1 MKKNILGAFVIIF
14 IAVALFLMIDDITR
28 SSKPQATP
36 TAKVFQPGEQ
46 PEMATL
52 DAND

>member
-14 IAVALFLMIDDITR
+14 ITVALFLMIDDITR
-28 SSKPQATP
+28 NSKPRNAQND
-36 TAKVFQPGEQ
+36 KVFQSGQQ

-52 DAND
+52 DADD

>member
-14 IAVALFLMIDDITR
+14 ITVALFLMIDDITR
-28 SSKPQATP
+28 SSKPQANQN
-36 TAKVFQPGEQ
+36 VQILDHRGQ

-52 DAND
+52 DSE